1 MAKNIKRMLAVIVA
15 VLMLLPI
22 GSAYYADGGV
32 TLPTYDTKSS
42 LIHTPTELDEFTEVA
57 IHFNAKG
64 PFSEISLC
72 VPSYSDNEGSI
83 KVGLYKWDMNYI
95 KTIAADPVA
104 SAVWVD
110 TDDNAMNTLKF
121 ASVPAGEYLFLVSD
135 GSGGVGVWT
144 RNEPNESFEF
154 YRDQM
159 KSSASLE
166 ANIKFDDAS
175 NAGFIDPSV
184 ERWEIYWQDEQP
196 TVAEDHS
203 VVDIDEYTLVDGL
216 GRSFDEENPI
226 PEQEKTVGV
235 FFWAWHHKF
244 SNLYAYNLNNLMLQ
258 YPEAKNDYDHP
269 LWASYGGHTMAFW
282 NEPIYGFYTST
293 DKWVMRQQAELL
305 ADAGVDVIILDCTNG
320 RYTWSKSYRLLAETF
335 LEAREDGIDTP
346 KIAFMCNF
354 VSQGDIQ
361 AEVRSLYTDFY
372 SSDKYSDL
380 WFWWKG
386 KPLMLADKDAL
397 NMLDLNDAAILD
409 FFNFREPDPF
419 YFTPNTTNDR
429 WGWLSTNPQTLYR
442 NEDGTVEQITV
453 GVAQNAYK
461 NELVAMND
469 PRGAYGRS
477 HTNDPDYSYTYDLN
491 GEEVVVNSDIENSTY
506 YGLNFQEQWDYAIE
520 HDPEFIF
527 VTGWNEWVANRYSS
541 WQGTENGFPDT
552 FNDEYSRDCEPTT
565 GELKDYYYTQLA
577 INIRR
582 FKGSEKTEPE
592 HALVTVRPTDD
603 LSRWDGVKTYNDYV
617 DDYESR
623 STMGYRGKLYAND
636 APRND
641 IVKAKVAADEKTVN
655 FYVETRETLTEPEGS
670 EWMVLYIDTADSAD
684 NYLGFEYRVKSNR
697 RISVLQKMV
706 NGEWEQVAQL
716 ERIIN
721 DNVLVFP
728 ISRADLGLDKEDA
741 ISLSFKWTDDVSLDN
756 IMEIYTAGDAAPGSR
771 FAYYYENDACEGNP
785 DYNPF
790 DDVKYGKW
798 YTDGILYC
806 YRNGYMA
813 GVSESIFAYKTTVD
827 RQMFAT
833 ILAKI
838 DGADLSSYTEMSFT
852 DVKPGQWYS
861 AAIEWAYQ
869 NGYASGLGEGVYGR
883 KDPVTRE
890 QLALFFYTYSEKK
903 GIADVSNK
911 ADLSVFSDADRIHSW
926 AKTGLEWAVS
936 VGLISGTSETTL
948 SPRDSATRAE
958 VALIIMN
965 YVEMTGSIPV
975 NPINP
980 IE

>member
-1 MAKNIKRMLAVIVA
+1 MVKNIKRVLAAIVA
-15 VLMLLPI
+15 VLMILP
-22 GSAYYADGGV
+22 AYAATYADNWI
-32 TLPTYDTKSS
+32 TFPTYNTESS
-42 LIHTPTELDEFTEVA
+42 LDHIPTELDEFTEVA

-64 PFSEISLC
+64 SFSEISLS
-72 VPSYSDNEGSI
+72 VPSYSDNKGSI
-83 KVGLYKWDMNYI
+83 KVGLYKWDKNYI

-104 SAVWVD
+104 TATWVD
-110 TDDNAMNTLKF
+110 GSDNATQTLSF
-121 ASVPAGEYLFLVSD
+121 ESQSAGEYLFLVSD

-144 RNEPNESFEF
+144 RNEPSENIEF

-159 KSSASLE
+159 KSPASLE

-175 NAGFIDPSV
+175 TAGFIDPTV
-184 ERWEIYWQDEQP
+184 ERWETYWQDEQP

-203 VVDIDEYTLVDGL
+203 VVDINEYTLVDGL
-216 GRSFDEENPI
+216 GRSFDEENLI
-226 PEQEKTVGV
+226 PEQEKTVGI

-269 LWASYGGHTMAFW
+269 LWRSYGAHTMAFW
-282 NEPIYGFYTST
+282 NEPIYGFYSST

-397 NMLDLNDAAILD
+397 NMLDLTDAAMLD

-419 YFTPNTTNDR
+419 YFTPNTTNNR

-442 NEDGTVEQITV
+442 NEDGTVEQVTV

-477 HTNDPDYSYTYDLN
+477 YTNDKDYSYTYTRD
-491 GEEVVVNSDIENSTY
+491 GEEVVVNSEIENSTY

-527 VTGWNEWVANRYSS
+527 VTGWNEWVANRYDV

-552 FNDEYSRDCEPTT
+552 FNDEYSRDCEPTK

-592 HALVTVRPTDD
+592 HELVTIRPGDD
-603 LSRWDGVKTYNDYV
+603 LSRWDDVKTYNDYV
-617 DDYESR
+617 DDFENR
-623 STMGYRGKLYAND
+623 STMGYQGKHYAND

-641 IVKAKVAADEKTVN
+641 IVKSKVAADEN
-655 FYVETRETLTEPEGS
+655 NLYFYVETREELTEPDGS
-670 EWMVLYIDTADSAD
+670 DWMVLYLDTSDSAE

-706 NGEWEQVAQL
+706 NGEWEQVSQL
-716 ERIIN
+716 DRVI
-721 DNVLVFP
+721 DANVLVFP
-728 ISRADLGLDKEDA
+728 ISRADLGIDKEEGV
-741 ISLSFKWTDDVSLDN
+741 SLSFKWTDDVSLDD
-756 IMEIYTAGDAAPGSR
+756 IMEIYTVGDAAPGSR
-771 FAYYYENDACEGNP
+771 FAYYYENDASEGNP
-785 DYNPF
+785 TYNPF
-790 DDVKYGKW
+790 DDVKFGKW
-798 YTDGILYC
+798 YTEGILYC

-813 GVSESIFAYKTTVD
+813 GVSENIFAYKTTVD

-869 NGYASGLGEGVYGR
+869 NGYASGLGEGIYGR

-890 QLALFFYTYSEKK
+890 QLALFFYTYTEKK

-936 VGLISGTSETTL
+936 VGLISGTSDTTL

-958 VALIIMN
+958 VALIVMN